1 MAEEGKDPRSRTELR
16 EPRDR
21 EPWMRIGGVG
31 LELAAAVGGFAL
43 FGYLLDRHYG
53 SQPKGL
59 LIGALLG
66 LIGGFYNLIKTSLRA
81 SREAREL
88 DQERKREHREP

>member
-1 MAEEGKDPRSRTELR
+1 MAEEGKDPRSRNELR

-31 LELAAAVGGFAL
+31 LELAAAVGGYAL

-53 SQPKGL
+53 WQPKGL

>member
-1 MAEEGKDPRSRTELR
+1 MAEEGKDPRSRSQLR

-43 FGYLLDRHYG
+43 IGHLVDRHYG

-66 LIGGFYNLIKTSLRA
+66 LIGGFYNLIKASLRA

-88 DQERKREHREP
+88 DQERRRDHDEP

>member
-1 MAEEGKDPRSRTELR
+1 MAEEGKDPRRRSELP

-53 SQPKGL
+53 WQPKGL

-81 SREAREL
+81 SREARDL
-88 DQERKREHREP
+88 DRARQKEHPEP

>member
-1 MAEEGKDPRSRTELR
+1 MADEGKDPRSHTELR

-31 LELAAAVGGFAL
+31 LELAAAVGGFAFL
-43 FGYLLDRHYG
+43 GYLVDRHYG

-59 LIGALLG
+59 LTGAVLG
-66 LIGGFYNLIKTSLRA
+66 LIGGFYNLIKTSLQA

-88 DQERKREHREP
+88 DQEKKKEHGEP